1 MPVLQ
6 NSISDSS
13 TPMANNNFR
22 LTINFVSYI
31 ILFINIKERI
41 KDMKLEDLF
50 DKIDALRLNKE
61 AKYELKSAIEN
72 VINSC
77 CAEALRKQQEKL
89 EQQIESLKQP
99 SESFLAQLETAI
111 AKHPEFITGIIDNRI
126 EQGLSVRSEY
136 VMDVD
141 DGHEEISLSY
151 FGREL

>member
-1 MPVLQ
+1 
-6 NSISDSS
+6 
-13 TPMANNNFR
+13 
-22 LTINFVSYI
+22 
-31 ILFINIKERI
+31 
-41 KDMKLEDLF
+41 MKLEELF

-77 CAEALRKQQEKL
+77 CSEALKKQQEKL